1 MLTRAMTTALTLAL
15 VAAGPMRASAEDYKW
30 PNNIP
35 PEAKQLMEPLP
46 LSSTG
51 QVVPGFPNGAPP
63 VSADGLKLSDEDIAK
78 LKAGKH
84 TAGLVMHTMD
94 ASWPHLQV
102 AGITNTLKDYGIE
115 VIGATDAKFN
125 VGQQISDLEQMIAR
139 KPDVIFSIPIDP
151 KSESEAYKKAAAAG
165 IKLVFLDN
173 VPVNMT
179 PGKDYVAVVAAD
191 NEKNAFFAADELA
204 KAIGGKGEVGILTL
218 VYDYYYS
225 VAARKVGALKAFAQ
239 YPDIKVVGV
248 GTFTSPEKAYEV
260 ATSMLT
266 ANPNLKGLFVAW
278 DTPAQQAVAAAK
290 TLGRDLIIT
299 TNDLATDSA
308 VNVARGVPRRW
319 SAAALRSRRGG
330 GQGRGAGV
338 ARQRGASLCLGAHA
352 SGEESQLAER
362 PQAGHQGRSARLA
375 DQTLRRQVLLTFRA
389 RQVTACRAQSKPR
402 GAIV

>member
-1 MLTRAMTTALTLAL
+1 MLTRILTTTFTLAL
-15 VAAGPMRASAEDYKW
+15 VAAAAMRASAKDYKW

-35 PEAKQLMEPLP
+35 PEAKRLMEPLP
-46 LSSTG
+46 LSPTG
-51 QVVPGFPNGAPP
+51 QAVPGFPNGAPA

-94 ASWPHLQV
+94 AGWPHPV
-102 AGITNTLKDYGIE
+102 AGTTNTLKDYGFE

-151 KSESEAYKKAAAAG
+151 KSESEAYKRAAAAG

-173 VPVNMT
+173 VPVDMA
-179 PGKDYVAVVAAD
+179 PGKDYVSVVAAD

-225 VAARKVGALKAFAQ
+225 VAARKVGAQKAFAQ

-278 DTPAQQAVAAAK
+278 DTPAQQAVADAK

-299 TNDLATDSA
+299 TNDLAADSA
-308 VNVARGVPRRW
+308 VNVARGEFLAVGAQQPYDQGV
-319 SAAALRSRRGG
+319 AEAKVAAL
-330 GQGRGAGV
+330 A
-338 ARQRGASLCLGAHA
+338 LLGKEAPPYV
-352 SGEESQLAER
+352 SV
-362 PQAGHQGRSARLA
+362 P
-375 DQTLRRQVLLTFRA
+375 TLRVEKTNL
-389 RQVTACRAQSKPR
+389 
-402 GAIV
+402 